1 MESLQL
7 PPRTKNTDEELGS
20 DRFSTITVASYD
32 TNETESSATTVWG
45 PGTLSGKA
53 IKSLGEASL
62 RGVDKLIVRW
72 RLAKINAILPGL
84 TSPGSLLRNPA
95 SGEQLE
101 KIYDDLLELSR
112 LDFYDAKVRQK
123 ALKMIMMQIGSRE
136 ANQLLLCVAKWPREE
151 IIIFLSEMMPC
162 IPLLWHNTDRDTSTT
177 PVMEA
182 DTKARLEL
190 IAVYRSSLLPSETHE
205 VLPFID
211 LVARLAQEHE
221 SSCRAVIESGFLDTL
236 VHVCDHCASVSAVV
250 TAVQHAVEIL
260 LTCQRDWDV
269 ECTPQRL
276 GLVWPRLNS
285 SMPLGEI
292 SSKMTKKT
300 PNARKQ
306 WWQTNP
312 SIMIIERLSEIAVIM
327 STQELQSSC
336 EKDMF
341 DLAFD
346 LLIFCD
352 LDNKGSGFAELS
364 MSYLVQIIAIGGNLR
379 RTLEHVLTLMPYHNK
394 LDFFYRIIYPLSP
407 LHIEPMPTATRFREA
422 VKAQE
427 PNQDPVE
434 IFVNFA
440 MDVADRSHENA
451 QAIIDAEIISLVRAN
466 RSRTPNM
473 KYILQRIQNA
483 VKLRQ
488 EPINGVQRP
497 RAGTV

>member
-1 MESLQL
+1 
-7 PPRTKNTDEELGS
+7 
-20 DRFSTITVASYD
+20 
-32 TNETESSATTVWG
+32 
-45 PGTLSGKA
+45 
-53 IKSLGEASL
+53 
-62 RGVDKLIVRW
+62 
-72 RLAKINAILPGL
+72 
-84 TSPGSLLRNPA
+84 
-95 SGEQLE
+95 
-101 KIYDDLLELSR
+101 
-112 LDFYDAKVRQK
+112 
-123 ALKMIMMQIGSRE
+123 MIMIQIGSRE

-162 IPLLWHNTDRDTSTT
+162 IPLLWYNTDHDTNTT

-211 LVARLAQEHE
+211 LVSRLAQEHE

-236 VHVCDHCASVSAVV
+236 VHVCDHCASVFAVV
-250 TAVQHAVEIL
+250 TAVQHAVGIL

-269 ECTPQRL
+269 ECAPQRL
-276 GLVWPRLNS
+276 GLVWPRLNPS
-285 SMPLGEI
+285 IPLGET
-292 SSKMTKKT
+292 SSKMTQKT

-306 WWQTNP
+306 WWQTNS
-312 SIMIIERLSEIAVIM
+312 SIVIIERLSEIAVIM
-327 STQELQSSC
+327 STQELRSSC

-352 LDNKGSGFAELS
+352 LGNFAEFS

-407 LHIEPMPTATRFREA
+407 LHVEPVPTATTFREA
-422 VKAQE
+422 VKAQD

-451 QAIIDAEIISLVRAN
+451 QAIVDAEIISLVRAN
-466 RSRTPNM
+466 RSRTPNFVS
-473 KYILQRIQNA
+473 YVLQRIQNA
-483 VKLRQ
+483 FKLRQ
-488 EPINGVQRP
+488 EPSIVSIAIVFIFRWLIFEIIEWCPQTASRNSVIKKLFLSVSERIARSPSISEPDFSVLPPHIILLQSNCKYSVMPLEILVQGEILREY
-497 RAGTV
+497 